1 MAITGQTISALVQG
15 PGTLYNAPFGTTEPA
30 DSAVNTA
37 PPATGAAAWTNV
49 GFTSGGIQLVI
60 DQTYAELDADQ
71 IVDSPGRRI
80 TKREITVGTQ
90 LAQPTLEN
98 LALVMNGGTVTTA
111 TGGFKTFDPATAI
124 SATQP
129 TYTALILDGWT
140 PEGNGFNRR
149 FIGRRALSTDKITVD
164 YKKDTQTFFSVLW
177 NLHYVTST
185 SPLFHMVDQTA

>member
-1 MAITGQTISALVQG
+1 MAIVGQTITALVQG
-15 PGTLYNAPFGTTEPA
+15 PGTLYNAAFNTTEPA
-30 DSAVNTA
+30 DSAVNIA
-37 PPATGAAAWTNV
+37 PSASASGGSWTNA

-60 DQTYAELDADQ
+60 DQTYSELDADQ

-98 LALVMNGGTVTTA
+98 LALVMNGGTVATA
-111 TGGFKTFDPATAI
+111 SAVKTFDPATAV

-129 TYTALILDGWT
+129 LYNAIILDGWT
-140 PEGNGFNRR
+140 PEGNGLNRR
-149 FIGRRALSTDKITVD
+149 FIGRRVLSTDKITVD

-177 NLHYVTST
+177 NLHYVTSVI
-185 SPLFHMVDQTA
+185 PLFHMVDQTP